1 MPARPRRVP
10 RREGHRRT
18 GTARRREPA
27 GGARG
32 AGAGGRDGA
41 PADAGRAEGGG
52 AARGDR
58 GRRRASPTRRR
69 HPLLGAREGAGRAA
83 LACEPSACEP
93 SARELGAA
101 SDQVEMVRHARGVAA
116 HLRAEKA
123 DVCIPRRDDAMFRRT
138 YPIEQYHSERFANA
152 HLDALARPHGLPA
165 GIDWTFGPV
174 ALRAALAPC
183 WLRCDGELWD
193 AQVRFR
199 PTSAQPRRLAR
210 AH

>member
-1 MPARPRRVP
+1 MI
-10 RREGHRRT
+10 
-18 GTARRREPA
+18 
-27 GGARG
+27 
-32 AGAGGRDGA
+32 
-41 PADAGRAEGGG
+41 
-52 AARGDR
+52 
-58 GRRRASPTRRR
+58 
-69 HPLLGAREGAGRAA
+69 
-83 LACEPSACEP
+83 
-93 SARELGAA
+93 
-101 SDQVEMVRHARGVAA
+101 RHARGVAA

-199 PTSAQPRRLAR
+199 PTSAQPHCLAR
-210 AH
+210 AHRAPPRPHAQIVPFVRAARWEGASIVSHSVSYEHPPLMKEEEEGVPRWSEKRLEQLNFLFRYVGDALRETGPPS

>member
-32 AGAGGRDGA
+32 ARAGGRDGA

-83 LACEPSACEP
+83 
-93 SARELGAA
+93 SARGLSARGLYSRRANSARPRVRWRWSGTRAA
-101 SDQVEMVRHARGVAA
+101 SRRTCAPRRQTSASRAATTRCSGAPTRSSSTTLSDSPTRTSTRSRGRTVCPPGLTGRSGRSRCALRS
-116 HLRAEKA
+116 LRAGY
-123 DVCIPRRDDAMFRRT
+123 VAMASSGT
-138 YPIEQYHSERFANA
+138 LRFAFA
-152 HLDALARPHGLPA
+152 QPPHS
-165 GIDWTFGPV
+165 
-174 ALRAALAPC
+174 RAA
-183 WLRCDGELWD
+183 
-193 AQVRFR
+193 
-199 PTSAQPRRLAR
+199 
-210 AH
+210 